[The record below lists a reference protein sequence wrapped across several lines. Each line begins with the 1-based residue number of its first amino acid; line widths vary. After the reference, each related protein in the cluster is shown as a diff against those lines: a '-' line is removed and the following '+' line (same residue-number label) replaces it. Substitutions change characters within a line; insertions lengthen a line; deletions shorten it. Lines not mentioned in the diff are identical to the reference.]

1 MIAVVGIAG
10 QALAGD
16 LIVDQVPAEVLA
28 GTNTARIVRAHRAA
42 TVTVVPAP
50 ERWEKFEAEFGI
62 RQPSPS
68 LVKGSLQNAKYRLDE
83 ASVTLQEFVDTV
95 HDRLRFDYGL
105 TPAGS
110 AGQRR
115 GSTGNLFTD
124 FTDTLGRARLQ
135 SAIDTKLNAHSF
147 FGVKLVLPLGD

>member
-95 HDRLRFDYGL
+95 RDRLKFDYGL
-105 TPAGS
+105 NDPGS
-110 AGQRR
+110 VAVRR
-115 GSTGNLFTD
+115 NSTGNLL
-124 FTDTLGRARLQ
+124 TDTINRARLQ
-135 SAIDTKLNAHSF
+135 SAIDLNLGAKAF
-147 FGVKLVLPLGD
+147 VGVKLVLPLGD